1 MTIHHRAQP
10 VMDRDGTIY
19 PSQAAAARALGVRPG
34 TIHYHI
40 DTHGSLDMLGLSEGS
55 PASWRGRMHRNAVD
69 AAKAAGVNSSCAY
82 YHLRTHGNLDR
93 MGKGRSGV
101 PGNRGQGKPITM
113 GGHTWSSKSAMAR
126 DLQVKG
132 RTLGNW
138 LAPDA
143 SDIMRAKLR
152 AALAGY
158 SDRLMAE
165 RMAAQARTFA
175 KVGK

>member
-1 MTIHHRAQP
+1 MTIHPRAQP

-93 MGKGRSGV
+93 MGKGRSGA
-101 PGNRGQGKPITM
+101 PGNRGQGKPITL

-126 DLQVKG
+126 DLGVAD
-132 RTLGNW
+132 RTLRHW
-138 LAPDA
+138 LRPDAPDDA
-143 SDIMRAKLR
+143 RAKL
-152 AALAGY
+152 AAAIIAYG
-158 SDRLMAE
+158 DRLMAE

-175 KVGK
+175 KIGK